1 MNSKHE
7 AGTDTSEDQVARSP
21 SPGDQEKLE
30 QANLLSFIKE
40 LDRTIAAT
48 ADETPDAPYL
58 RTALT
63 RVFQE
68 RISEIGEAKNPTVRY
83 VNFSMGPAKVE
94 CDGFEI
100 DDDDGTIDI
109 YASILCSQADQPA
122 KVKRSDIEQA
132 AERALRILEAGHR
145 SWHEKIDPSHVESK
159 ELLELIHAMSER
171 VRRVRLHILTNGIAH
186 GGDPRIEPPPG
197 VAFQIDIWDTVR
209 LFRAQAGDMPR
220 EDLDIDLTE
229 LAGAPVPCLPL
240 TGDSDLGVWLVLLP
254 GKLLCRLYERY
265 GTRLLEG
272 NVRYFLQARGQV
284 NRGIRDT
291 LKKEPG
297 KFVAFNNGISMTVQD
312 MTVDQGADGTS
323 VITRVKG
330 LQIVNGGQTTAS
342 IHRAGMVDKVDLG
355 KVWVQAK
362 ITKVPTGQMEAVVA
376 QISRC
381 ANTQNPIQMADFG
394 ANDPFHLELHRLSVN
409 TWLPGHRRRWYYER
423 ARGQYE
429 VEKQRAGSV
438 TAQQRFEAQIAG
450 RFVKTDAGRWM
461 LAWLERPWLVCM
473 GAQKAFSSFM
483 EDVPRLYGD
492 GFKPNENFYREL
504 VAKGIIMRR
513 AEKLAREIELPAFR
527 AQVAALTTA
536 LLSARS
542 HQQLQV
548 DHVWNAQA
556 TSPELDTVL
565 RDWLKAVYDHIG
577 TTAAGRNPTEW
588 CKKEECWKMLK
599 ASNLA
604 LPEPPPPEFL
614 VAGPAS
620 TTATASTVILLD
632 RIKRLSPDDWAM
644 VRNWAAAD
652 GNATLVERTILRNAW
667 SLAEE
672 GWIRPMQPSMAEK
685 IAVLFDRASNG
696 QVSIKGWSGVS

>member
-1 MNSKHE
+1 MSSQNESGSGPT
-7 AGTDTSEDQVARSP
+7 ANP
-21 SPGDQEKLE
+21 SQGDQEKLE
-30 QANLLSFIKE
+30 QASLLAFIRE
-40 LDRTIAAT
+40 LDLTISAT
-48 ADETPDAPYL
+48 AEETPDAPFQ

-63 RVFQE
+63 KVYQD
-68 RISEIGEAKNPTVRY
+68 RISEIGEAKNPVVRY
-83 VNFSMGPAKVE
+83 VNFTMGSAKVE

-100 DDDDGTIDI
+100 DEDDCTIDI
-109 YASILCSQADQPA
+109 YASILCSQMNQPA

-132 AERALRILEAGHR
+132 AERALRILEAGRR
-145 SWHEKIDPSHVESK
+145 SWHEKIDPSNVESK
-159 ELLELIHAMSER
+159 ELLELIHAISDK
-171 VRRVRLHILTNGIAH
+171 VRRVRLHILTNGVTH
-186 GGDPRIEPPPG
+186 GGEPRIDPPKG
-197 VAFQIDIWDTVR
+197 TVFQTDIWDAVR
-209 LFRAQAGDMPR
+209 LFRAQTGDMPR
-220 EDLDIDLTE
+220 EELDIDLTE
-229 LAGAPVPCLPL
+229 LADGPVPCLPL
-240 TGDSDLGVWLVLLP
+240 AGESDLGVWLALLP
-254 GKLLCRLYERY
+254 GNLLCRLYERY

-291 LKKEPG
+291 LKKEPS

-312 MTVDQGADGTS
+312 MTVKRGTDGAPM
-323 VITRVKG
+323 ITRVKG

-342 IHRAGMVDKVDLG
+342 IHRAGMIDKVDLS

-362 ITKVPTGQMEAVVA
+362 ITKVPAEEMEAVVT

-409 TWLPGHRRRWYYER
+409 TWLPGHQRRWYYER

-429 VEKQRAGSV
+429 VERQRAGSQ
-438 TAQQRFEAQIAG
+438 TAKDRFDKQIAG

-483 EDVPRLYGD
+483 EEIPRLYGAD
-492 GFKPNENFYREL
+492 FKPNENFYRDL

-513 AEKLAREIELPAFR
+513 AERLAREIELPAFR

-536 LLSARS
+536 LLAARS

-548 DHVWNAQA
+548 DHVWNAQS
-556 TSPELDTVL
+556 TSPELDAVL
-565 RDWLKAVYDHIG
+565 RTWLKAVYDHIG
-577 TTAAGRNPTEW
+577 ATAAGRNPTEW

-599 ASNLA
+599 SSGLN

-614 VAGPAS
+614 STGPAGTS
-620 TTATASTVILLD
+620 ATGSTVILLD
-632 RIKRLSPDDWAM
+632 RIKRLTPEDWGS
-644 VRNWAAAD
+644 VRTWAGAD
-652 GNATLVERTILRNAW
+652 ANATLVERTLLRNAW

-672 GWIRPMQPSMAEK
+672 GWIRPMKPSMAEK
-685 IAVLFDRASNG
+685 VASMLDRASAN
-696 QVSIKGWSGVS
+696 QVLIKGWSGAS

>member
-1 MNSKHE
+1 MNTE
-7 AGTDTSEDQVARSP
+7 NELGAPLGE
-21 SPGDQEKLE
+21 QEKLE
-30 QANLLSFIKE
+30 HANLLAFIRE
-40 LDRTIAAT
+40 LDLTIAAT
-48 ADETPDAPYL
+48 AEETPDAPFQ

-63 RVFQE
+63 KVFQE
-68 RISEIGEAKNPTVRY
+68 RITEIGEAKNPSVRY
-83 VNFSMGPAKVE
+83 VNFSMGQSKVE

-100 DDDDGTIDI
+100 DEDDCTVDI
-109 YASILCSQADQPA
+109 YASIFCSQVDQPV
-122 KVKRSDIEQA
+122 KVNRSDIEQA
-132 AERALRILEAGHR
+132 GERALRILEASR
-145 SWHEKIDPSHVESK
+145 KSWHKKIDPVNVESK
-159 ELLELIHAMSER
+159 ELLELIHAIFGK
-171 VRRVRLHILTNGIAH
+171 VRRVRLHILTNGMAH
-186 GGDPRIEPPPG
+186 GGVPRIDPPKG
-197 VAFQIDIWDTVR
+197 VMFQVDVWDATR
-209 LFRAQAGDMPR
+209 LFRAQAGGLPR

-229 LAGAPVPCLPL
+229 LSGAPVRCLPL
-240 TGDSDLGVWLVLLP
+240 TGESDLGVWLALLS
-254 GKLLCRLYERY
+254 GDLICRLYERY

-312 MTVDQGADGTS
+312 ISVERGIDGAN

-342 IHRAGMVDKVDLG
+342 IHRAGMVDKFDLG

-362 ITKVPTGQMEAVVA
+362 ITKVPSEQMEAVVA

-409 TWLPGHRRRWYYER
+409 TWLPGHQRRWYYER

-429 VEKQRAGSV
+429 VERQRSGSQ
-438 TAQQRFEAQIAG
+438 AAKERFDQQIAG

-483 EDVPRLYGD
+483 EDVPRIYGSN
-492 GFKPNENFYREL
+492 FKPNENFYREL

-536 LLSARS
+536 LMAARS

-548 DHVWNAQA
+548 DYVWNAQA
-556 TSPELDTVL
+556 TSPELDEVI
-565 RDWLKAVYDHIG
+565 RKWLKVVYDHIG
-577 TTAAGRNPTEW
+577 ATTAGRNPTEW
-588 CKKEECWKMLK
+588 CKKEECWKLLK
-599 ASNLA
+599 TNSLS
-604 LPEPPPPEFL
+604 LPEPPPPEFMAN
-614 VAGPAS
+614 VPTGTA
-620 TTATASTVILLD
+620 ATASTVILLD
-632 RIKRLSPDDWAM
+632 RIKRLSPEEWTLARTWATP
-644 VRNWAAAD
+644 D
-652 GNATLVERTILRNAW
+652 GNATLVEKTLLRNAW
-667 SLAEE
+667 ILAEE
-672 GWIRPMQPSMAEK
+672 GWVRPMQPSMAEK
-685 IAVLFDRASNG
+685 VASLLDRASAN
-696 QVSIKGWSGVS
+696 QVDLKGWSGVS